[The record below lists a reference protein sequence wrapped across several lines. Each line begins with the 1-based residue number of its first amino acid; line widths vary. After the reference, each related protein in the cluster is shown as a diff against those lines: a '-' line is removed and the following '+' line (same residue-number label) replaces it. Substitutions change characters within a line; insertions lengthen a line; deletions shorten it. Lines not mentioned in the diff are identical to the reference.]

1 VLSQKST
8 KMNYRVLLF
17 FVSFSLLAV
26 ACEKTDDDQPTVDPN
41 AVPSFVFEDPVL
53 GCGTYETI
61 VPALEEGQALF
72 HVVPFGDHLAL
83 GTSDQLVVVDK
94 SGAVLFQQELSVQQL
109 TPYQSSVFVCADE
122 GIYELNEDLDLTSR
136 TAVSCN
142 DLKVT
147 GMNQVIFASGDTPDF
162 FNRINELVLGPDTV
176 AAFSDSYIIPGCP
189 GLEKL
194 TLVGQDE
201 VWAVDCDGRVAQFMD
216 GEYITTFDSG
226 NTPLLP
232 GISFADQTFVVTYE
246 EDVAVVAK
254 NASSFYQL
262 MKFKGADWELLK
274 QIVFNTPGSEV
285 DTYMLLSS
293 ITDVAV
299 VGNFLYV
306 TTTLAGC
313 RGIHRF
319 LIERDES
326 LFPDQIRVI
335 QDPNLPGQC
344 VDRMYVAPN
353 DDVYIITNQ
362 REVTIIKC

>member
-1 VLSQKST
+1 
-8 KMNYRVLLF
+8 MNYKILLF
-17 FVSFSLLAV
+17 FLSFTLLAV
-26 ACEKTDDDQPTVDPN
+26 ACEKTDDDQPTTDPGD
-41 AVPSFVFEDPVL
+41 VPSFVFEDPVL
-53 GCGTYETI
+53 GCGTYET
-61 VPALEEGQALF
+61 VTPDLEENQALY
-72 HVVPFGDHLAL
+72 HVVPLGENLAL
-83 GTSDQLVVVDK
+83 GTSDLLVVVDK
-94 SGAVLFQQELSVQQL
+94 SGAVLFEQELSVQQL
-109 TPYQSSVFVCADE
+109 TPYQSSVMVCADE
-122 GIYELNEDLDLTSR
+122 GIYELTESLDLTLR
-136 TAVSCN
+136 TEVSCN

-147 GMNQVIFASGDTPDF
+147 GTDQVIFASSDTPDY
-162 FNRINELVLGPDTV
+162 FNRINELVIGPDTV

-201 VWAVDCDGRVAQFMD
+201 YWAVDCDGRVAQFMEGD
-216 GEYITTFDSG
+216 YITTFDSG

-232 GISFADQTFVVTYE
+232 GITSADQTFVVTYE
-246 EDVAVVAK
+246 EDVAVVSK
-254 NASSFYQL
+254 NASNFYQL

-285 DTYMLLSS
+285 DTYMLLST

-306 TTTLAGC
+306 TTTQADC

-344 VDRMYVAPN
+344 VNRMYVAPN

-362 REVTIIKC
+362 SEVTIIKC